1 MRPQP
6 RHRTERLAVW
16 LPATLG
22 GRLKLLGTVALSV
35 ATLLVF
41 TLMSFQQQRLLQ
53 TEWVASLSAQAALI
67 ASNSRAAVVFADYRE
82 ADALLQALAA
92 NPLILEARLILP
104 DNGLLAAYA
113 RNGSPSADARD
124 APGEAAGHRFG
135 DGRLTVWAPV
145 LEGQRQAARLELVAS
160 LDHLDKVFRRSAL
173 EAATVLLLVLA
184 VTLASMSRVMRRLL
198 APVHA
203 LRDLLKRLTDN
214 PDLRARAQPGGG
226 TEIAALGRGLNELID
241 TVQAR
246 DAELAAYQDNLEQL
260 VEQRTHAL
268 ASAMAETHR
277 ANQAKS
283 DFLARMSHE
292 IRTPMNAIIG
302 LGGLLRRSTLTRR
315 QRDQLDKMLASSEA
329 LLGVINDVLDYSRIE
344 AGKLPLESI
353 PFDLLDLCEQA
364 LSVVALRAEEKNV
377 ELLLLPDEDLPARL
391 VGDPLRLRQILINLL
406 ANAVKFTER
415 GEVMLHVGLRTGA
428 APAGKAALRLSVH
441 DTGIGLTAA
450 QQAVLFQPFSQG
462 DDSITRRF
470 GGTGLGLSICAQL
483 VRMMGGRIDVESV
496 SGEGAHFHVELEL
509 PVAPADE
516 ATPAE
521 TGFRHALVVA
531 ETPSVRHVL
540 STLCTQQG
548 LRARACADAGQA
560 IALLQEGLDAGDAFD
575 LILLDRRIGGSD
587 GLALARQLRSRFGNV
602 FASTGVPFPKVVLQ
616 TGNTGYAGMDGQLQ
630 VPGIDATLVKP
641 ALPRTLRAALDEARA
656 ETPHADSVAR
666 LPDPAALPAGLAS
679 LRGARVLVVDDM
691 ALNREIACAFLQ
703 DAGLQVAEAANG
715 EEALARLAEQHCDL
729 VLMDVQMPVLDGL
742 AAARRIR
749 AGSGCPDIPI
759 IAMTAHALEGDRQR
773 SLEAGMNDHLT
784 KPIDVGML
792 YAALLR
798 WLPAREAGA
807 SPAHSASIPAAA
819 AADSRPAGQAEAPGT
834 ADWPAELPGIDMV
847 RGLANHLGRPALYR
861 RILDEFAAAFATG
874 SARLH
879 QALAH
884 GDTETAYRWVHSL
897 KSGAATIGAAGL
909 AAQARELEHWLRAG
923 RAPGETD
930 LQALDASLHA
940 VCSAL
945 AALPCTRA
953 PEAGA
958 PSAVEAGRQ
967 VKEALPLID
976 GTLALLA
983 CRDARAEGEIRR
995 LDSLLQGSIWQTHAE
1010 AIRALIEDVEYETAL
1025 PLLAALREDMIQAPT

>member
-1 MRPQP
+1 MRARL
-6 RHRTERLAVW
+6 RHCIERLAAW
-16 LPATLG
+16 LPATLS
-22 GRLKLLGTVALSV
+22 GRLNLLGAVALSV

-41 TLMSFQQQRLLQ
+41 GLMSFQQQRLLR

-82 ADALLQALAA
+82 ADALLQALSA
-92 NPLILEARLILP
+92 NPLILEARLVLP
-104 DNGLLAAYA
+104 DSGLLATYT
-113 RNGSPSADARD
+113 RNGASSFQLNNLPQGAT
-124 APGEAAGHRFG
+124 GYRFG

-160 LDHLDKVFRRSAL
+160 LEHLDRALLHSAL
-173 EAATVLLLVLA
+173 EATTVLLLVLV
-184 VTLASMSRVMRRLL
+184 VTLISMSRAMRRLL

-203 LRDLLKRLTDN
+203 LPDLLRRLTGN
-214 PDLRARAQPGGG
+214 PNLQARAQPGGG

-246 DAELAAYQDNLEQL
+246 GAELAAYQDNLEQL

-283 DFLARMSHE
+283 EFLARMSHE

-302 LGGLLRRSTLTRR
+302 LGGLLRRSALTRQ

-353 PFDLLDLCEQA
+353 PFDLLELCEQA

-377 ELLLLPDEDLPARL
+377 ELLLLPDGNLPARL

-415 GEVMLHVGLRTGA
+415 GEVMLQVSLRGDP
-428 APAGKAALRLSVH
+428 APAGMAALRLSVH
-441 DTGIGLTAA
+441 DTGIGLTSA

-483 VRMMGGRIDVESV
+483 VRMMGGRIEVESV
-496 SGEGAHFHVELEL
+496 SGEGAHFHVGLDL

-516 ATPAE
+516 ARPAA
-521 TGFRHALVVA
+521 TGFHHALVVA
-531 ETPSVRHVL
+531 ASPSSRHVL
-540 STLCTQQG
+540 STLCAQQG
-548 LRARACADAGQA
+548 LRARACADAEQA
-560 IALLQEGLDAGDAFD
+560 IELLHERVAASDAFD
-575 LILLDRRIGGSD
+575 LILLDWHIGNMD
-587 GLALARQLRSRFGNV
+587 GLALARELRSRLGAT
-602 FASTGVPFPKVVLQ
+602 FAAAARPFPKIVLQ
-616 TGNTGYAGMDGQLQ
+616 ISNTGYASMDEHLQ
-630 VPGIDATLVKP
+630 TACIDATLVKP
-641 ALPRTLRAALDEARA
+641 VLPRTLRAALDEAR
-656 ETPHADSVAR
+656 S
-666 LPDPAALPAGLAS
+666 DPAPPPPDQVALPSGHAS
-679 LRGARVLVVDDM
+679 LGGFRVLVVDDM
-691 ALNREIACAFLQ
+691 PLNREIARAFLQ
-703 DAGLQVAEAANG
+703 DAGLQVVEAANG
-715 EEALARLAEQHCDL
+715 EEALATLAVQPCNL

-749 AGSGCPDIPI
+749 AGSDCPDIPI

-792 YAALLR
+792 YAVLLR
-798 WLPAREAGA
+798 WLPAHEAGA
-807 SPAHSASIPAAA
+807 SPSLPASTPSMAGVAARGETPADQAA
-819 AADSRPAGQAEAPGT
+819 PFAVAG
-834 ADWPAELPGIDMV
+834 WPAELPGIDMI

-861 RILDEFAAAFATG
+861 RILDEFATAFASG
-874 SARLH
+874 SRPLH
-879 QALAH
+879 EALAR
-884 GDTETAYRWVHSL
+884 GDTGTAHRWVHSL
-897 KSGAATIGAAGL
+897 KSGAAAIGAAGL
-909 AAQARELEHWLRAG
+909 AAQAGELEHRLRTG
-923 RAPGETD
+923 QSPSGDE
-930 LQALDASLHA
+930 LLALDASLQT

-945 AALPCTRA
+945 ATLPGSRA
-953 PEAGA
+953 PEAGQA
-958 PSAVEAGRQ
+958 SAADAARQMEA
-967 VKEALPLID
+967 ALPLID
-976 GTLALLA
+976 ETLALLA
-983 CRDARAEGEIRR
+983 CHDARAESGIRR
-995 LDSLLQGSIWQTHAE
+995 LSGVLEGSVWQAHVK
-1010 AIRALIEDVEYETAL
+1010 AILALIEDVEYETAL
-1025 PLLAALREDMIQAPT
+1025 PLLTALREDMIQAPT

>member
-6 RHRTERLAVW
+6 RHRIARLAAS

-22 GRLKLLGTVALSV
+22 GRLNLLGAVALSV

-41 TLMSFQQQRLLQ
+41 ALMSFQQQRLLR

-82 ADALLQALAA
+82 ADALLQALSA

-104 DNGLLAAYA
+104 DNGLLAGYA
-113 RNGSPSADARD
+113 RNGSPSADASD
-124 APGEAAGHRFG
+124 APDEATGHRFG

-160 LDHLDKVFRRSAL
+160 LDHLGKVFLRSAL

-184 VTLASMSRVMRRLL
+184 ATLASMSRVMRRLL

-203 LRDLLKRLTDN
+203 LRDLLRRLTDN
-214 PDLRARAQPGGG
+214 PDLRTRAQPGGG

-246 DAELAAYQDNLEQL
+246 DAELAAYRDNLEQL

-283 DFLARMSHE
+283 EFLARMSHE

-353 PFDLLDLCEQA
+353 PFDLLELCEQA

-377 ELLLLPDEDLPARL
+377 ELLMLPDENLPTRL

-406 ANAVKFTER
+406 ANAVKFTEQ
-415 GEVMLHVGLRTGA
+415 GEVMLHVGLRAGA

-509 PVAPADE
+509 PIAQADE
-516 ATPAE
+516 AAPAE
-521 TGFRHALVVA
+521 IGFRHALVVA
-531 ETPSVRHVL
+531 ESPSGRHVL
-540 STLCTQQG
+540 STLCAQQG
-548 LRARACADAGQA
+548 LRANACADAGQA
-560 IALLQEGLDAGDAFD
+560 AALLQEGLDAGDAFD
-575 LILLDRRIGGSD
+575 LILLDWRIGDSD
-587 GLALARQLRSRFGNV
+587 GLALARQLRTRFGKV
-602 FASTGVPFPKVVLQ
+602 FASADLPFPKVVLQ
-616 TGNTGYAGMDGQLQ
+616 TGNTGHAGMDGQPHT
-630 VPGIDATLVKP
+630 VGIDATLVKP

-656 ETPHADSVAR
+656 ETPPADSAAQ
-666 LPDPAALPAGLAS
+666 PPAPAALAP

-691 ALNREIACAFLQ
+691 PLNREIARAFLQ
-703 DAGLQVAEAANG
+703 DTGLQVAEASNG
-715 EEALARLAEQHCDL
+715 EEALARLAAQRCDL
-729 VLMDVQMPVLDGL
+729 VLMDVQMPILDGL

-749 AGSGCPDIPI
+749 AGSNCPDIPI
-759 IAMTAHALEGDRQR
+759 IAMTAHALDGDRQR

-798 WLPAREAGA
+798 WLPARDTDAPA
-807 SPAHSASIPAAA
+807 STSATVA
-819 AADSRPAGQAEAPGT
+819 AADCPPATQAAAPDT
-834 ADWPAELPGIDMV
+834 AGWPAELPGIDMV

-861 RILDEFAAAFATG
+861 RILDEFAAAFASG
-874 SARLH
+874 GAPLH
-879 QALAH
+879 QALAY
-884 GDTETAYRWVHSL
+884 GDTETAHRWVHSL

-909 AAQARELEHWLRAG
+909 AAQARDLEHRLRAG
-923 RAPGETD
+923 QAPGEAD
-930 LQALDASLHA
+930 LQALEASLRA

-945 AALPCTRA
+945 ATLPGTRT
-953 PEAGA
+953 PEAGPA
-958 PSAVEAGRQ
+958 SAAETARQ
-967 VKEALPLID
+967 VEEALPLID
-976 GTLALLA
+976 ETLALLA
-983 CRDARAEGEIRR
+983 RHDARAEGEIRR
-995 LDSLLQGSIWQTHAE
+995 LGSLLEGSAWQNHAE
-1010 AIRALIEDVEYETAL
+1010 AIRTLIEDVEYETAL